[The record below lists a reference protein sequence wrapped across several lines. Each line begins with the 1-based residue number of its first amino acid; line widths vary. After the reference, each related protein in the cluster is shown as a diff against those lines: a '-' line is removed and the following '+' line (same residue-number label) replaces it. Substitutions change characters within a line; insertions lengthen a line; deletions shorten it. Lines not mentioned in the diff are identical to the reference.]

1 MFLGEAMTSAII
13 VMYDAEP
20 ELDAWMHGPHYHEVL
35 AIPGVTGVRRLRVVD
50 GPSDNRKYMAIIETE
65 DLAATQAWRNGP
77 AGQRSQA
84 DANDRGVSRRCGMTA
99 EVIFDS
105 TAQTIPSR

>member
-1 MFLGEAMTSAII
+1 MTSAIV

-20 ELDAWMHGPHYHEVL
+20 ELDAWMHGPHYDEVL
-35 AIPGVTGVRRLRVVD
+35 AIPGVTGVRRLRVID
-50 GPSDNRKYMAIIETE
+50 GPPDARKYLAIIETT
-65 DLAATQAWRNGP
+65 DLAATQAWRNSP

-84 DANDRGVSRRCGMTA
+84 DANDRGVSRRSGLTA
-99 EVIFDS
+99 EIIFDS